1 MGQEVI
7 GWETF
12 ARDMVAVHGEEFV
25 RGFCESILDELEA
38 ERELAYAKQQRIAAA
53 TQELE
58 QIFLDGI
65 GECHMRVDLSAYWHW
80 IFRYGRQI
88 WNDPDFVKAYKRD
101 NPEVR
106 VRARSPKIMV
116 GYR

>member
-1 MGQEVI
+1 MSAVT
-7 GWETF
+7 GWEQF

-25 RGFCESILDELEA
+25 KGFCKSITDELEA
-38 ERELAYAKQQRIAAA
+38 ERELVYAKQQRIAAA
-53 TQELE
+53 TERLDE
-58 QIFLDGI
+58 IFVDGL
-65 GECHMRVDLSAYWHW
+65 GECHMRVDLTAFWHW
-80 IFRYGRQI
+80 IFRYGKNI

-106 VRARSPKIMV
+106 VEPHSRKIMI